1 MHIIG
6 VSRVRAMEL
15 SENRGLSFKEGKDD
29 SVVETRVR
37 RLKRQN
43 KSLIVGIIGSAGV
56 LVVVIV
62 VLVTTL
68 RQSDCEN
75 PTKFPEKGINVREIG
90 LVYASSQYFYQTLSS
105 QTLST

>member
-15 SENRGLSFKEGKDD
+15 SENRRLSFKEGKDD

-37 RLKRQN
+37 KLKRQN
-43 KSLIVGIIGSAGV
+43 KSLIVGIIGSGGV

-75 PTKFPEKGINVREIG
+75 PEKGINVREIG